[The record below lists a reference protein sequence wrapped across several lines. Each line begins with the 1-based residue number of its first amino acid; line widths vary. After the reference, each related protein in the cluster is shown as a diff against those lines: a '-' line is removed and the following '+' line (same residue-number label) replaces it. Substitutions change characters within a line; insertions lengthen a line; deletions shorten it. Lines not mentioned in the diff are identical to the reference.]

1 MENSRTPEKKES
13 KADKFWNIFL
23 FTKNGKLKST
33 LIVNSFSLSLLFM
46 AIYGLSYLMLIDPLE
61 NMLAARYGV
70 ALASFAESAVPA
82 LAGTVLCCS
91 LFFVFRDKRLV
102 PGAYVWLLLFSLRA
116 FLSARHAAE
125 RDRGVFLSLYGMIV
139 PAPLIL
145 GGGCSAYL
153 YENAKR
159 KNHRYRNYRDGRG
172 SEFNDQYRSV

>member
-102 PGAYVWLLLFSLRA
+102 PGAYVWLLLFSL
-116 FLSARHAAE
+116 FVLFYLLVTLQSG
-125 RDRGVFLSLYGMIV
+125 DRGVFLSLYGMIV

-145 GGGCSAYL
+145 GGGCRAYL
-153 YENAKR
+153 YVKR
-159 KNHRYRNYRDGRG
+159 KKEEPPVQELPRWKRK
-172 SEFNDQYRSV
+172 